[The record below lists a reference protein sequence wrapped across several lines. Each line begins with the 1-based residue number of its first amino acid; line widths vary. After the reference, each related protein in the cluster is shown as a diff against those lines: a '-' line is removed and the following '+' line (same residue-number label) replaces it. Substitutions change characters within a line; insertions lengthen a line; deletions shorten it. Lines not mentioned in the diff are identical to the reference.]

1 MSAHEYGAVFHR
13 YPASTTFLFKQAKCP
28 EWQIASRKADIQI
41 NCQLDLMHF
50 IYLFLMHAL
59 SSTNAYGSPVAA
71 VQTFSHFIL
80 DQSIALNPILRYWI

>member
-50 IYLFLMHAL
+50 IYF
-59 SSTNAYGSPVAA
+59 
-71 VQTFSHFIL
+71 
-80 DQSIALNPILRYWI
+80 